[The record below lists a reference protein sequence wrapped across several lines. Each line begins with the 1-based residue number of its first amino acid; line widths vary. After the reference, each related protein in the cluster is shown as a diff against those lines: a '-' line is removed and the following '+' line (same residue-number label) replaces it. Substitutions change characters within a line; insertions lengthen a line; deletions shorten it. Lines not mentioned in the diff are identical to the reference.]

1 MHCQLYAPSGA
12 REVVIGKTVR
22 QASLFAFAF
31 FKEAAA
37 GVRVLSG
44 GKIAFRRAKACCVAR
59 KLRQGEVESP

>member
-1 MHCQLYAPSGA
+1 M
-12 REVVIGKTVR
+12 IGKTVR